1 LKDRG
6 HTCYGESS
14 ITQIISLESQGVS
27 AGVQNEEILAATRM
41 THLERLLLEVEPY
54 VPAPLKE
61 QIQVVMRPQVETN
74 KAAKKQQ
81 VKYLYDRHVVSN
93 ISSYDRR
100 KLSST
105 STIFQCLKIILL
117 RCSSQKGI

>member
-1 LKDRG
+1 
-6 HTCYGESS
+6 
-14 ITQIISLESQGVS
+14 VS

-41 THLERLLLEVEPY
+41 MHLERLLLEVEPY

-61 QIQVVMRPQVETN
+61 QIQLVMRPQVETN

-81 VKYLYDRHVVSN
+81 LKYLCDRHVVSN

-100 KLSST
+100 K
-105 STIFQCLKIILL
+105 TIFNINDISMSEDYLL